1 MRKFRT
7 AAVAAATAVTVA
19 FAGTTVASA
28 AEAVEGSGLTDAQVQ
43 EELQKDATSSEMSSA
58 LSSEGDG
65 SLSSKLGGVTD
76 GNITGNG
83 ADAFGSTKNPSQV
96 PQWLD
101 LWRGGTIAMVAAAA
115 VSSAVAAYNYAVYS
129 GNIPDYVG
137 QAIKNV
143 SF

>member
-1 MRKFRT
+1 
-7 AAVAAATAVTVA
+7 
-19 FAGTTVASA
+19 
-28 AEAVEGSGLTDAQVQ
+28 
-43 EELQKDATSSEMSSA
+43 MSSA
-58 LSSEGDG
+58 LSSEGKG

-76 GNITGNG
+76 GNITGKG

-115 VSSAVAAYNYAVYS
+115 VSSAVAAYNYAVFS
-129 GNIPDYVG
+129 GMIPDYVG
-137 QAIKNV
+137 QAIKNA

>member
-1 MRKFRT
+1 
-7 AAVAAATAVTVA
+7 
-19 FAGTTVASA
+19 
-28 AEAVEGSGLTDAQVQ
+28 
-43 EELQKDATSSEMSSA
+43 MSSA
-58 LSSEGDG
+58 LSSEGKG

-129 GNIPDYVG
+129 GMIPDYVG

>member
-1 MRKFRT
+1 
-7 AAVAAATAVTVA
+7 
-19 FAGTTVASA
+19 
-28 AEAVEGSGLTDAQVQ
+28 
-43 EELQKDATSSEMSSA
+43 MSSA
-58 LSSEGDG
+58 MSSKGGG

-76 GNITGNG
+76 GNITAKG

-96 PQWLD
+96 TQWLEI
-101 LWRGGTIAMVAAAA
+101 WRGGTIAMVAAAA

-129 GNIPDYVG
+129 GMIPDYVG

>member
-7 AAVAAATAVTVA
+7 AAVAAATAATIA

-28 AEAVEGSGLTDAQVQ
+28 AEAVEGSGLTEQQVQ

-58 LSSEGDG
+58 LSSEGEG
-65 SLSSKLGGVTD
+65 SLSSKLGGVAD

-83 ADAFGSTKNPSQV
+83 ADAFGSTKNESQV

-115 VSSAVAAYNYAVYS
+115 VSTAVAGYNYAVFS
-129 GNIPDYVG
+129 GMIPDYVG
-137 QAIKNV
+137 QALKNV